1 MRDATAGS
9 AFVGLLVRDGTG
21 LWRRRGELLSPLL
34 FALMVA
40 VLILIILAAVRAN
53 EGKPYRYPWIWRPI
67 R

>member
-1 MRDATAGS
+1 
-9 AFVGLLVRDGTG
+9 
-21 LWRRRGELLSPLL
+21 
-34 FALMVA
+34 MVA